1 MQALDF
7 PLRISRGTI
16 LRKKQAPLNKK
27 KKLIKM
33 AVNII
38 LLRSRSSKLVNER
51 CLYRFMQF
59 KI

>member
-16 LRKKQAPLNKK
+16 LRNKQVPLNKK
-27 KKLIKM
+27 KINKNYGKHYFIK
-33 AVNII
+33 V
-38 LLRSRSSKLVNER
+38 
-51 CLYRFMQF
+51 